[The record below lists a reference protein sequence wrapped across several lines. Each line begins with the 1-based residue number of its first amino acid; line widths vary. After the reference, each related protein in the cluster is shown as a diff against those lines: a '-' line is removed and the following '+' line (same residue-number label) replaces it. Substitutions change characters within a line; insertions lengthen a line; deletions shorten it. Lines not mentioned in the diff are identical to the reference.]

1 MLPSLILP
9 LCTWACNFLT
19 LNTQP
24 FIIYFVLERRGQV
37 WFYQSCSPREPSTD
51 LSHSPHL
58 CPTPNPWRPWL
69 VEMLTK
75 WLTLSCPELR
85 YLTGF
90 QKVHLTVFPDSRP
103 DLGFPKWERV
113 QSSHPISPGAC
124 CGLLPL
130 PFALEAG

>member
-1 MLPSLILP
+1 MHSPSLYTSSWRGEVRSGSSRAAP
-9 LCTWACNFLT
+9 LRNRV
-19 LNTQP
+19 Q
-24 FIIYFVLERRGQV
+24 IYPIPPSLSTPKPLEA
-37 WFYQSCSPREPSTD
+37 
-51 LSHSPHL
+51 
-58 CPTPNPWRPWL
+58 WL

-75 WLTLSCPELR
+75 WLTLSCPELC

-113 QSSHPISPGAC
+113 QSSHPHISRAC

-130 PFALEAG
+130 PFALEAGCVSLVKWLSIVDG